1 MAHFLWNTSG
11 TLHPGY
17 IMPKKALLPARHF
30 AARTHCG
37 IVRRDMPVLPVA
49 LARDTIVECVFEMR
63 FVDPHPGVAD
73 LLPGIVFGK
82 HPERFKNVATLPL
95 GQIPR
100 AARQLNAQLKYMP
113 TTALE
118 GPQARMMFGEFSVAV
133 SFLKPYAGWAKVKL
147 LILECINAAVET
159 GLTGRPE
166 RYGLKYVNILKEGG
180 DAFDL
185 SQTRVRV
192 ELGDFQLRSQGSV
205 AVHGEI
211 ELRGCT
217 NVVDIVTGGKVIIPG
232 QEGEETGVVISVDT
246 VSNSPGTDAIA
257 ELPQVLETLHE
268 TEKEVFFGLLQAST
282 LERLGPRYPAT
293 H

>member
-1 MAHFLWNTSG
+1 
-11 TLHPGY
+11 
-17 IMPKKALLPARHF
+17 
-30 AARTHCG
+30 
-37 IVRRDMPVLPVA
+37 MPVLPVA

-100 AARQLNAQLKYMP
+100 AARQLNPQLKYMP

-118 GPQARMMFGEFSVAV
+118 GPQARMMFGEFAVAV
-133 SFLKPYAGWAKVKL
+133 SFLKPYAGWAKVKP

-166 RYGLKYVNILKEGG
+166 RYGLKYVNILKEGQNE
-180 DAFDL
+180 FDL
-185 SQTRVRV
+185 SQTRVRI
-192 ELGDFQLRSQGSV
+192 ELGGFELRSKGSV
-205 AVHGEI
+205 AIHGEI
-211 ELRGCT
+211 ELRGC
-217 NVVDIVTGGKVIIPG
+217 NNIVDIATGAKVTIPG
-232 QEGEETGVVISVDT
+232 QEGDEIGVAISVDT
-246 VSNSPGTDAIA
+246 VS
-257 ELPQVLETLHE
+257 
-268 TEKEVFFGLLQAST
+268 ST